1 MKLAAKSM
9 DEAHKIIRMLD
20 PKSRFMYS
28 RLEDPIIEDDS
39 KKEVE
44 TKEENQNIVSE
55 NKEALV

>member
-1 MKLAAKSM
+1 MKL
-9 DEAHKIIRMLD
+9 IRLLECLI
-20 PKSRFMYS
+20 PNQGLYS

-55 NKEALV
+55 NKEALLQIK